1 MKKRNVWLL
10 LLASLGI
17 MLTIFFTLPVT
28 NVRAEGTANDNK
40 KQTLAYPDQ
49 KKKLIK
55 IGYSDKGSV
64 ILYYRMADGST
75 ATAINHPTMNMVML
89 KDSDKAKLTY
99 YSEFKNSKV
108 NNAFKEA
115 VYKWNKSLSPIGYHL
130 SVVDDPSQA
139 MFTLST
145 QLSTDDYLPSMTEIN
160 TDDNDFIVN
169 GDIHISQFLLNSS
182 SEQLQSSLEH
192 EIGHTLGQADVPLP
206 K

>member
-1 MKKRNVWLL
+1 M
-10 LLASLGI
+10 LLASLG
-17 MLTIFFTLPVT
+17 MMVTIFFTLPVT
-28 NVRAEGTANDNK
+28 NVRAEGTTNDNK
-40 KQTLAYPDQ
+40 KQALAYSD
-49 KKKLIK
+49 KNKKLIK
-55 IGYSDKGSV
+55 IGYNDEGSL
-64 ILYYRMADGST
+64 IYYYRMADGST
-75 ATAINHPTMNMVML
+75 ATATNHPTMNMVML

-130 SVVDDPSQA
+130 SVVDDPNQA
-139 MFTLST
+139 MFILST
-145 QLSTDDYLPSMTEIN
+145 QLSTADYLPSMTGLN

-169 GDIHISQFLLNSS
+169 GKIYISQFLLDSS

-192 EIGHTLGQADVPLP
+192 EIGHTLGQTDVPLP